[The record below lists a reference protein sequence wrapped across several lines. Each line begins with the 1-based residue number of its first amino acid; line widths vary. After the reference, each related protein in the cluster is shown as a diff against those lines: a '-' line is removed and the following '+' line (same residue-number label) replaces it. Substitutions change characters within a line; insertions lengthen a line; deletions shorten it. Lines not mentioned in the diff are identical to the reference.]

1 MREWLSTAQK
11 RILTRIWPCWH
22 TVLGLNTSRTVRN
35 KFLLHISH
43 AVYGI
48 LILLPENTRTHASI
62 QFSVVLVIMEYICTC
77 CSSSDMKRV
86 LLLRT
91 IQLHNIG
98 LSSWITKDK
107 DSENRDAHPLKISYT
122 IAYLLNFV
130 PLIEAKLS
138 FSLKHIG
145 TLNVCPIFPE
155 NNLLPFCYSSNEGRK
170 EQGTKWLFFWTKRV
184 VFKTRSTLETS
195 LRKC

>member
-1 MREWLSTAQK
+1 MVFWYCSSK
-11 RILTRIWPCWH
+11 RW
-22 TVLGLNTSRTVRN
+22 GLM
-35 KFLLHISH
+35 
-43 AVYGI
+43 
-48 LILLPENTRTHASI
+48 ASI
-62 QFSVVLVIMEYICTC
+62 QFFVVLVIMEYICMC
-77 CSSSDMKRV
+77 CWSWDMKRV
-86 LLLRT
+86 LLLQT
-91 IQLHNIG
+91 IQLHNVG

-107 DSENRDAHPLKISYT
+107 DSENRDAHPPKISYT

-145 TLNVCPIFPE
+145 TLMYVPSFLKIICFLFVTP
-155 NNLLPFCYSSNEGRK
+155 LMRAGRSR
-170 EQGTKWLFFWTKRV
+170 EQSGFFFWKKRV